1 MGRSLHS
8 VVLCGIAAMANISVA
23 LPLPR
28 IIKPI
33 GQPTERA
40 EAGKATKIYRPL
52 GWLIK
57 EDRV

>member
-1 MGRSLHS
+1 
-8 VVLCGIAAMANISVA
+8 MANISVA